1 MKLSTVLDQID
12 SQDMALP
19 EFQRGYVWNRQQ
31 VRGLLTSLYR
41 GYPIGGFMTWNTSV
55 TTAKPRGGDFERD
68 GSVKL
73 LLDGQQRAT
82 TLYGVIRGAPPRFF
96 EGNPQAFTDLHFNVQ
111 EEIFEFYAPVKMKD
125 NPAWIDVSGLM
136 VQGVEKYLG
145 AHPEIA
151 ELGPIELVKVMHR
164 MTRLTDIQNRE
175 VHIEEVS
182 GADKT
187 IDVVVEIFNRV
198 NSGGTKLSK
207 GDLALA
213 RICAA
218 WPEAREE
225 MNKHRRKWESAGYRF
240 TLDWLLRNVN
250 AIVTGEALF
259 TALASV
265 PEENIRK
272 GLKETADLISIVLD
286 VIAARLGLDFDRVFP
301 ARFAVPVIARY
312 MHHHG
317 GKFPSAAERDRILTW
332 YVHAAMWGR
341 FAGST
346 ESFLNVDLKA
356 VDEGGIDGL
365 MEQMLRSRGDL
376 TVREADF
383 GGNTIGARFYP
394 MLYMLT
400 RTQGAKDFTTGITL
414 SAHMLGRN
422 SSLQVHHI
430 FPKARLYEA
439 GYSKEEVNAVANYC
453 FLTQDANLDITDR
466 DPAEYF
472 RAVQRDFPGVLGSQ
486 WVPMDPDLWSI
497 DRYRDF
503 LAARRQLLA
512 GAMNK
517 VLDELWHGS
526 SSANLERTMPPLE
539 VSTAETRGVNHL
551 VKDLADMGLT
561 PGETDVEVRNQES
574 GDLICIAEAYWADG
588 LQPGM
593 SAPVVLELDGSTD
606 ELNELAR
613 LGFLV
618 FTEVDAVRQHA
629 LDLDTTAS
637 DQEEPSSA

>member
-12 SQDMALP
+12 SQDVALP

-31 VRGLLTSLYR
+31 VRGLFTSLYR
-41 GYPIGGFMTWNTSV
+41 GYPIGGFMTWNTAV
-55 TTAKPRGGDFERD
+55 ATAKPRGGELDRD

-82 TLYGVIRGAPPRFF
+82 TLYGVIRGTPPRFF
-96 EGNPQAFTDLHFNVQ
+96 EGNVNAFTDLYFNIQDEV
-111 EEIFEFYAPVKMKD
+111 FEFYAPVKMRD

-136 VQGVEKYLG
+136 VQGVEKYLE
-145 AHPEIA
+145 AHPEISQ
-151 ELGPIELVKVMHR
+151 LGPGELVKVMHR
-164 MTRLTDIQNRE
+164 MTRLTNIQNRE

-187 IDVVVEIFNRV
+187 IDIVVDIFNRV

-213 RICAA
+213 KICAA

-225 MNKHRRKWESAGYRF
+225 MNTYRQKWESAGYRF

-250 AIVTGEALF
+250 AILTGEALF

-265 PEENIRK
+265 EQERIRS
-272 GLKETADLISIVLD
+272 GLKETADLVSIVLD

-312 MHHHG
+312 LHQHG
-317 GKFPSAAERDRILTW
+317 GRFPNAVERDRILTW
-332 YVHAAMWGR
+332 YIHAAMWGR

-346 ESFLNVDLKA
+346 ESVLNVDLKA
-356 VDEGGIDGL
+356 VDEAGIDGL
-365 MEQMLRSRGDL
+365 MEQMRRFRGEL

-400 RTQGAKDFTTGITL
+400 RTQGAKDFTTGIAL
-414 SAHMLGRN
+414 SAHMLGKN

-439 GYSKEEVNAVANYC
+439 GYSREEVNAVANYC

-472 RAVQRDFPGVLGSQ
+472 RALERDFPGALASQ
-486 WVPMDPDLWSI
+486 WIPMDQSMWSI

-512 GAMNK
+512 EAMNN
-517 VLDELWHGS
+517 VLNELWHGTS
-526 SSANLERTMPPLE
+526 TADLERTEPAAGTTTDQPLE
-539 VSTAETRGVNHL
+539 VVQL
-551 VKDLADMGLT
+551 VQDLADMGLAY
-561 PGETDVEVRNQES
+561 GEAQAEVRNQES
-574 GDLICIAEAYWADG
+574 GDLVCIAEAYWADG

-593 SAPVVLELDGSTD
+593 SAPVVLELDGNAD

-613 LGFLV
+613 LGYLV
-618 FTEVDAVRQHA
+618 FTDVAAIRQHA
-629 LDLDTTAS
+629 EDLL
-637 DQEEPSSA
+637 QEIAG

>member
-12 SQDMALP
+12 SQDIALP

-31 VRGLLTSLYR
+31 VRGLFTSVYR
-41 GYPIGGFMTWNTSV
+41 GYPIGGFMTWNTS
-55 TTAKPRGGDFERD
+55 TGTARPRGGEIDRD

-82 TLYGVIRGAPPRFF
+82 TLYGVMRGVPPKFF
-96 EGNPQAFTDLHFNVQ
+96 EGNQHAFTDLFFNVQ
-111 EEIFEFYAPVKMKD
+111 DETFEFYAPVKMKD
-125 NPAWIDVSGLM
+125 NPAWIDVSELM
-136 VQGVEKYLG
+136 VSGVERYLETHQDISQLAPG
-145 AHPEIA
+145 D
-151 ELGPIELVKVMHR
+151 LLKVMAR
-164 MTRLTDIQNRE
+164 LTRLAETRHRD

-182 GADKT
+182 GNDKT
-187 IDVVVEIFNRV
+187 IDVVVDIFNRV

-213 RICAA
+213 KICAS

-225 MNKHRRKWESAGYRF
+225 MNRHRRTWGSAGYRF
-240 TLDWLLRNVN
+240 TLEWLLRNVN
-250 AIVTGEALF
+250 AVITGEALF

-265 PEENIRK
+265 SQEEIRR
-272 GLKETADLISIVLD
+272 GLKEAAGLVSIILD

-312 MHHHG
+312 MHRNG
-317 GKFPSAAERDRILTW
+317 GRFPNAAERDRILTW
-332 YVHAAMWGR
+332 YIHAAMWGR
-341 FAGST
+341 FAAST
-346 ESFLNVDLKA
+346 ESVLNVDLKA
-356 VDEGGIDGL
+356 VDENGIDGL
-365 MEQMLRSRGDL
+365 MEQMRRSRGDL

-400 RTQGAKDFTTGITL
+400 RTQGAKDFTTGIPL

-472 RAVQRDFPGVLGSQ
+472 HAVERDFPGALASQ
-486 WVPMDPDLWSI
+486 WIPMDDALWDI
-497 DRYRDF
+497 AKYRDF

-512 GAMNK
+512 EAMNK
-517 VLDELWHGS
+517 VLDELWHGT
-526 SSANLERTMPPLE
+526 AEADLERTSPP
-539 VSTAETRGVNHL
+539 AEEPAIQSVQVQTLIR
-551 VKDLADMGLT
+551 DLTELGFT
-561 PGETDVEVRNQES
+561 PGETDTEVRDRDS
-574 GDLICIAEAYWADG
+574 GDLVCVAEAFWADG

-593 SAPVVLELDGSTD
+593 SSPIVLEMDANEE
-606 ELNELAR
+606 ELNQLAA
-613 LGFLV
+613 LGYLV
-618 FTEVDAVRQHA
+618 FTDPDAVRKYAQEILLA
-629 LDLDTTAS
+629 TTG
-637 DQEEPSSA
+637 

>member
-12 SQDMALP
+12 SQDVALP

-31 VRGLLTSLYR
+31 VRGLFTSLYK

-55 TTAKPRGGDFERD
+55 TSVKPRGGGIERD

-82 TLYGVIRGAPPRFF
+82 TLYGVIRGNPPRFF
-96 EGNPQAFTDLHFNVQ
+96 EGNAQAFKDLYFNVQ
-111 EEIFEFYAPVKMKD
+111 DETFEFYAPVKMKD

-136 VQGVEKYLG
+136 VQGVEKYLEG
-145 AHPEIA
+145 HPEISQ
-151 ELGPIELVKVMHR
+151 LGAGELVKVMAR
-164 MTRLTDIQNRE
+164 MTRLTEIQNRE

-187 IDVVVEIFNRV
+187 IDVVVDIFNRV

-213 RICAA
+213 KICAA
-218 WPEAREE
+218 WPEAREK
-225 MNKHRRKWESAGYRF
+225 MNKYRQKWESAGYKF

-250 AIVTGEALF
+250 AILTGEALF

-265 PEENIRK
+265 EEETIRK
-272 GLKETADLISIVLD
+272 GLKETADLVSIVLD

-312 MHHHG
+312 MHRNG
-317 GKFPSAAERDRILTW
+317 DKFPNAVERDRILTW
-332 YVHAAMWGR
+332 YLHAAMWGR

-356 VDEGGIDGL
+356 VDEAGIDGL
-365 MEQMLRSRGDL
+365 MEQMRRFRGDL
-376 TVREADF
+376 IVREADF
-383 GGNTIGARFYP
+383 GGNTVGARFYP

-400 RTQGAKDFTTGITL
+400 RTQGAKDFTTGIPL
-414 SAHMLGRN
+414 SAHMLGKN

-453 FLTQDANLDITDR
+453 FLTQDANLAITDR

-472 RAVQRDFPGVLGSQ
+472 RAIERDFPGALASQ
-486 WVPMDPDLWSI
+486 WIPTDQSLWSI

-512 GAMNK
+512 DAMNS
-517 VLDELWHGS
+517 VLDELWHGTS
-526 SSANLERTMPPLE
+526 TADLERTVPAEGTPAGASLE
-539 VSTAETRGVNHL
+539 IEQL
-551 VKDLADMGLT
+551 VQELTDMGLSS
-561 PGETDVEVRNQES
+561 GETGIEVRNQES
-574 GDLICIAEAYWADG
+574 GDLVCVAEAFWADG

-593 SAPVVLELDGSTD
+593 STPVVLELDGNAD

-613 LGFLV
+613 LGYLV
-618 FTEVDAVRQHA
+618 FTDIAAVRQHA
-629 LDLDTTAS
+629 EDLLL
-637 DQEEPSSA
+637 EVPN

>member
-12 SQDMALP
+12 SQDVALP

-31 VRGLLTSLYR
+31 VRGLFTSLYR

-55 TTAKPRGGDFERD
+55 TTAKARGGGIERD

-82 TLYGVIRGAPPRFF
+82 SLYGVIRGTPPRFF
-96 EGNPQAFTDLHFNVQ
+96 EGNAQAFKDLYFNVQ
-111 EEIFEFYAPVKMKD
+111 DEVFEFYAPVKMKD
-125 NPAWIDVSGLM
+125 NPAWIDVSDLM
-136 VQGVEKYLG
+136 VQGVGKYLE
-145 AHPEIA
+145 AHPEISQ
-151 ELGPIELVKVMHR
+151 LGVGELVKVMAR

-213 RICAA
+213 KICAA

-225 MNKHRRKWESAGYRF
+225 MNKYRQKWESAGYRF

-250 AIVTGEALF
+250 AILTGEALF

-265 PEENIRK
+265 EEERIRK
-272 GLKETADLISIVLD
+272 GLKETADLVSIVLD

-312 MHHHG
+312 MYRNG
-317 GKFPSAAERDRILTW
+317 GKFPNAVERDRILTW
-332 YVHAAMWGR
+332 YIHAAMWGR

-346 ESFLNVDLKA
+346 ESYLNVDLKA
-356 VDEGGIDGL
+356 VDEAGIDGL
-365 MEQMLRSRGDL
+365 MEQMRRFRGDL

-394 MLYMLT
+394 MLYLLT
-400 RTQGAKDFTTGITL
+400 RTQGSKDFTTGIKL
-414 SAHMLGRN
+414 SAHMLGKN

-430 FPKARLYEA
+430 FPKARLYGA

-453 FLTQDANLDITDR
+453 FLTQNANLDITDR

-472 RAVQRDFPGVLGSQ
+472 RAVERDFPGTLASQ
-486 WVPMDPDLWSI
+486 WIPMDESLWSL

-503 LAARRQLLA
+503 LAARRELLA
-512 GAMNK
+512 AAMNS
-517 VLDELWHGS
+517 VLDELWHGTDT
-526 SSANLERTMPPLE
+526 ADLERTEPA
-539 VSTAETRGVNHL
+539 AETPTGPSPDIAQL
-551 VKDLADMGLT
+551 VQDLAGMGLAA
-561 PGETDVEVRNQES
+561 GETEVEVRNQES
-574 GDLICIAEAYWADG
+574 GDLVCLAEAYWADG

-593 SAPVVLELDGSTD
+593 SAPVVLELDGNAE

-613 LGFLV
+613 LGYLV
-618 FTEVDAVRQHA
+618 FTDVDAVRQHA
-629 LDLDTTAS
+629 EDLL
-637 DQEEPSSA
+637 QEAAE